1 MILNCILETGLEA
14 TEWKQWEV
22 WVWNRQICETV
33 FLRSGS
39 KDLAMGFTDSREGF
53 RIGSTS
59 SPQVQLWF
67 VFHSKYL
74 ASWMLLWLNFSR
86 VAILNPKQSRRICS
100 VVKQHFSHLSHQGNS
115 LVFFLFKVYSF
126 THSWLLQQTR
136 GEVLVQGQ
144 WSQCFEGYAFLKITS
159 RLDVCSQAS

>member
-100 VVKQHFSHLSHQGNS
+100 VVKQHFSECLEIT
-115 LVFFLFKVYSF
+115 KVRCYTIFSSKQSRE
-126 THSWLLQQTR
+126 TNKRARQC
-136 GEVLVQGQ
+136 QGQ
-144 WSQCFEGYAFLKITS
+144 S
-159 RLDVCSQAS
+159 RQPWNGPRLQKSACLHCLNCEIGTR